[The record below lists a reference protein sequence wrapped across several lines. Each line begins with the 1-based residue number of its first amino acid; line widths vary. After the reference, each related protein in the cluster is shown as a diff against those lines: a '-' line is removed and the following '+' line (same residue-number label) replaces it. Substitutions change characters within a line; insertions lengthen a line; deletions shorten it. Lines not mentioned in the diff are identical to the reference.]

1 MIDRPFSQTQAE
13 DFFLESLEAWREA
26 QGIEVMTLIGHSLG
40 GYLSLAF
47 ALKYVRTPLLYF
59 NQAHVFAL

>member
-1 MIDRPFSQTQAE
+1 MSVQAE

-47 ALKYVRTPLLYF
+47 ALKY
-59 NQAHVFAL
+59 A